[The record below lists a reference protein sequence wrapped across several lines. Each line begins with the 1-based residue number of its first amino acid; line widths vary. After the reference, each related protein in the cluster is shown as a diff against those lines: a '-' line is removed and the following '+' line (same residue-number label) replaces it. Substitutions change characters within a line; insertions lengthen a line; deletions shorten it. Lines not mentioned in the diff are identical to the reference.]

1 MINGGQVVGARSQT
15 GQTLLEFARD
25 RGSQRCA
32 DFLQRS
38 EDKASRLSANA
49 RVQKKR
55 AQYKHGD
62 GERAD
67 DFLRHRIKGATNQIS
82 LAVVAVFCNSE
93 AGVQESTRRKIGL
106 HPPL

>member
-1 MINGGQVVGARSQT
+1 MMIVFFLKQMINGGQVVGARSQT

-82 LAVVAVFCNSE
+82 LAVVAAFP
-93 AGVQESTRRKIGL
+93 QL
-106 HPPL
+106 

>member
-38 EDKASRLSANA
+38 QDKASRLSANA

-82 LAVVAVFCNSE
+82 LAVVAAF
-93 AGVQESTRRKIGL
+93 
-106 HPPL
+106 P